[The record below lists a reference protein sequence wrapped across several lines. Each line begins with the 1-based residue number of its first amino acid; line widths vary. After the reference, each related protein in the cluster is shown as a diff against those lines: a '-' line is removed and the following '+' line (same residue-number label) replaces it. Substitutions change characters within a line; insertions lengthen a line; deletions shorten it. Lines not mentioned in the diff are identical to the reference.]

1 MLPLGAGRHHN
12 EGTDCRMELHEY
24 CPPTDNRAFIDAAP
38 ESLQKRAHPPREMA
52 PSVCGQSLRLSIL
65 VARDHHKVSAAR
77 CPFSGSPLSMVHI
90 LFPFE
95 YLIFFSCI
103 LGVWCLVILCISIGI
118 ILSVVSQSRI
128 VFDNS
133 ESFQVFG
140 SAPATSK
147 GNGTIV
153 PIQAAVQRSGGSV
166 GFAQSFYKQN
176 QIVFRF
182 MEDAMEMEEASSRN
196 EISAPQWVRGGGR
209 APPGLQSIIGKL
221 PRLKRRRRKK

>member
-12 EGTDCRMELHEY
+12 EGTDCRMDLHEY
-24 CPPTDNRAFIDAAP
+24 CPPKDNRAFIDAAP

-118 ILSVVSQSRI
+118 ILSVVSQSRNCM
-128 VFDNS
+128 VFLIIPGFWLGPGHFKRQWHHCANP
-133 ESFQVFG
+133 G
-140 SAPATSK
+140 SRATKWRVSRLCTK
-147 GNGTIV
+147 PYTKIKMF
-153 PIQAAVQRSGGSV
+153 S
-166 GFAQSFYKQN
+166 
-176 QIVFRF
+176 F

-196 EISAPQWVRGGGR
+196 EIPAPQLVRGGGR
-209 APPGLQSIIGKL
+209 APPGLQSIIGNL